1 MSSTTIANAPSSI
14 EDLDEITRVM
24 TTLLE
29 GESAGDVAKL
39 KAVFHPDARMFGQ
52 AEGQRYDIP
61 ISEYFDFA
69 ASAPANSEGNYRA
82 RVLSVQQT
90 GDVAIVVA
98 VEENCWGS
106 VSFID
111 YFSLSRIAGEWK
123 IVNKTFAHTGGK
135 MPG

>member
-1 MSSTTIANAPSSI
+1 MSPTSSTSQV
-14 EDLDEITRVM
+14 EDFDEISQVM
-24 TTLLE
+24 KTLLD
-29 GESAGDVAKL
+29 GESAGDVARL

-69 ASAPANSEGNYRA
+69 AGAPANSEGNYRA
-82 RVLSVQQT
+82 RVLSVRQT
-90 GDVAIVVA
+90 GDAAFVVA

-111 YFSLSRIAGEWK
+111 YFSLSRFAGEWK